1 MPESIDGNKATDSHA
16 CFQPVDFN
24 SFCPFARPNS
34 LHRNYAPFFILCFAN
49 IYTASS
55 CRTAKYLDEFSS
67 ERVCLNYRA
76 KYILSIW
83 DIFELILDTTLLFFF
98 IFALINGQ
106 E

>member
-1 MPESIDGNKATDSHA
+1 MRVSNRLILIPSALLPDPTLSIAITLL
-16 CFQPVDFN
+16 FL
-24 SFCPFARPNS
+24 SFVS
-34 LHRNYAPFFILCFAN
+34 Q
-49 IYTASS
+49 IYTSS